1 MAKLIN
7 PTRMELNKYK
17 RRVKTAV
24 RGHKLLKDKQDEMAR
39 QFMLHIRRNMELRRK
54 VEEKLAKVMA
64 ESSVAAARMG
74 SSAVR
79 EALLVP
85 ARSAKVSLTVKNIMS
100 VNVPSL
106 RYEGG
111 DEETQLPYGFAFSS
125 GELDGAVMTLAD
137 LLPDLIELA
146 GVEKTC
152 DMLAEEMEEAVDE
165 VCGIESERSRAV
177 AFHDKVVP
185 FLDEV
190 RVHVDALEM
199 IVDDQMWPLPKYREL
214 LFIR

>member
-125 GELDGAVMTLAD
+125 GELDGAVITLAD

-152 DMLAEEMEEAVDE
+152 DMLAEEMEKTRRRVNALEFVMIPEMNEAIKYITMKLEDN
-165 VCGIESERSRAV
+165 ERSNITRLM
-177 AFHDKVVP
+177 KVKEQK
-185 FLDEV
+185 LKKE
-190 RVHVDALEM
+190 AAG
-199 IVDDQMWPLPKYREL
+199 K
-214 LFIR
+214 